1 MVDSLI
7 GGWYHIRMDSQ
18 GLQFIDQPVEVIFD
32 IPPALEKSPPCP
44 NGFCWMGV
52 TFRVEEMLAQWS
64 SFERRGRMA
73 TNMAPEHA
81 ARAAGK
87 GSWGVGRFFF
97 RSAGDRRANFRSL
110 LRPGSRRCLPAQGQ
124 MGAPGRKI
132 LTLKIDN

>member
-7 GGWYHIRMDSQ
+7 GGWYHMRMDSQ

-73 TNMAPEHA
+73 TNMALEHA

-97 RSAGDRRANFRSL
+97 RIRVTGGRIFDLYYDRA
-110 LRPGSRRCLPAQGQ
+110 PEDASRRKGKWVLLAERSSP
-124 MGAPGRKI
+124 
-132 LTLKIDN
+132 

>member
-7 GGWYHIRMDSQ
+7 GGWYHMRMDSQ

-73 TNMAPEHA
+73 NNMTPEHA

-97 RSAGDRRANFRSL
+97 RVRVTGGRIFDLYYDR
-110 LRPGSRRCLPAQGQ
+110 
-124 MGAPGRKI
+124 APGDASHRKGKWV
-132 LTLKIDN
+132 LLAERSAP